1 MALWIAF
8 ASFVVALAALAA
20 VLWQILRAEAQL
32 PLDGLM
38 MQRQVASVDGDH
50 TDVWVTIRLQ
60 GPIVAHD
67 VEACVWDG
75 AIIGD
80 VPAARAKMTC
90 ESDPI
95 VVLVRVPHGHR
106 AKVGITWTRTAMIF
120 RRAQIAATRREVLG
134 DERTYEDWKWNGFQW
149 RLPWR
154 RNGSR
159 GRWVSVSPGWGSSL
173 LRLPPAS
180 EPRSI
185 EAVIGPDEYWYLA
198 QNWPEEIPP
207 EFAPDWIR
215 PAVDYVAQQEID
227 EEPSEEDSEEDY
239 SI

>member
-67 VEACVWDG
+67 VEACIWDG
-75 AIIGD
+75 AIIGE
-80 VPAARAKMTC
+80 VPANRPKMTC
-90 ESDPI
+90 ESDPM
-95 VVLVRVPHGHR
+95 VLLVRVPHGHR
-106 AKVGITWTRTAMIF
+106 TQVGITWTRSAMLF
-120 RRAQIAATRREVLG
+120 RRAQVAATRREVLG
-134 DERTYEDWKWNGFQW
+134 DARTYEDWKWNRFQW
-149 RLPWR
+149 RFPWR
-154 RNGSR
+154 TAGPR
-159 GRWVSVSPGWGSSL
+159 GRWAPVGAGWGASL

-180 EPRSI
+180 EPRPI
-185 EAVIGPDEYWYLA
+185 EAVIGPEEHWYLA
-198 QNWPEEIPP
+198 QSWPEEIPP
-207 EFAPDWIR
+207 ELAPEWIR
-215 PAVDYVAQQEID
+215 PVLDQIAQQREMGD
-227 EEPSEEDSEEDY
+227 SSEGGDGVEY